1 MARRSHGPAANAVK
15 ISRGPDPTPLH
26 FYSTNY
32 STHYGNRPATA
43 ERQEDAARTMGTGY
57 SANFRPAIYYS
68 SNVDLKDNPHM
79 IKVLADNYTSLTA
92 QHFRGFHR
100 EAIGQLPVCTSA
112 NTEEGVKKPERTAVV
127 KPRPLTSDP
136 RHMLSETKSTFT
148 SKPFRIA
155 DLESSSHS
163 LREET
168 GFTHAQS
175 TEPIT
180 FRPPQAFSNLLPLAS
195 WRPTG
200 CSVMKRDFTKHS
212 QTTGNEGIPVLA
224 GRVDQS
230 NGYVKG
236 SKHNSS
242 VQPRA
247 KEMVGYTFSHQLPP
261 PLLASASQRDPAN
274 FSTLTH
280 PQPFS
285 SYTHQILEEGRRE
298 RRERRGREETGRK
311 ELTGYSENNHPV
323 PQARDRDSRR
333 FSSHYTSHF
342 PGPPLHLTAGGVL
355 STDPHRNGFSKG
367 TQVHGFTESRVA
379 TGLHSMH
386 PSQARLVMERD
397 PCYED
402 HTHYNKQR
410 TTKKDS

>member
-1 MARRSHGPAANAVK
+1 MARRSHGPAAHAVK
-15 ISRGPDPTPLH
+15 ISRGPDPSPLH

-32 STHYGNRPATA
+32 STHYCNRPATA
-43 ERQEDAARTMGTGY
+43 ERREDVARTMGTGY

-92 QHFRGFHR
+92 QHFKGFPR
-100 EAIGQLPVCTSA
+100 ETIGQLPVRTSA
-112 NTEEGVKKPERTAVV
+112 NA
-127 KPRPLTSDP
+127 
-136 RHMLSETKSTFT
+136 
-148 SKPFRIA
+148 
-155 DLESSSHS
+155 
-163 LREET
+163 EET
-168 GFTHAQS
+168 SPGLLQ
-175 TEPIT
+175 
-180 FRPPQAFSNLLPLAS
+180 PPTPDVLEAH
-195 WRPTG
+195 G

-212 QTTGNEGIPVLA
+212 QTTGREGIPVLA
-224 GRVDQS
+224 GRVDQT

-242 VQPRA
+242 VQPQA
-247 KEMVGYTFSHQLPP
+247 KEM
-261 PLLASASQRDPAN
+261 
-274 FSTLTH
+274 
-280 PQPFS
+280 
-285 SYTHQILEEGRRE
+285 ILEEGRRE

-323 PQARDRDSRR
+323 PQAPDRDSRR

-355 STDPHRNGFSKG
+355 STDPYLNGFSKG
-367 TQVHGFTESRVA
+367 QVEYFTPFTLEYIYSI
-379 TGLHSMH
+379 
-386 PSQARLVMERD
+386 PDRLVMERD

-410 TTKKDS
+410 TTKKTLVE

>member
-112 NTEEGVKKPERTAVV
+112 EEGVKKPERTAVV

-148 SKPFRIA
+148 SKPFRNA
-155 DLESSSHS
+155 DIESSSHS

-333 FSSHYTSHF
+333 FSSHYTS
-342 PGPPLHLTAGGVL
+342 
-355 STDPHRNGFSKG
+355 
-367 TQVHGFTESRVA
+367 Q
-379 TGLHSMH
+379 
-386 PSQARLVMERD
+386 
-397 PCYED
+397 
-402 HTHYNKQR
+402 
-410 TTKKDS
+410 